1 MREMIDAYL
10 AFAKGEGEE
19 KTKKIELKSF
29 MDKIL
34 KKNVYDNEIII
45 RNSINTKAYL
55 FIRPLAMNRVLLNIL
70 SNAIQ
75 HTNKKILISS
85 SLSSSEKII
94 IIEDDGPG
102 IPENKRL
109 EVFKAFHRLDKSR
122 FSKYGRTG
130 LGLTIAKNIVKGH
143 GGNIKLYKSKIGG
156 LKVRISLP
164 I

>member
-1 MREMIDAYL
+1 MHSHSAMCMTEQ
-10 AFAKGEGEE
+10 
-19 KTKKIELKSF
+19 TKNHVSQ
-29 MDKIL
+29 IL
-34 KKNVYDNEIII
+34 YF
-45 RNSINTKAYL
+45 TAHAL
-55 FIRPLAMNRVLLNIL
+55 FLNIL